1 MEEKRD
7 RLNLDGL
14 PLKVD
19 IKDIDL
25 LSNDEYI
32 MARRNGF
39 GASDSS
45 VLVGVNPYQTKF
57 DLIKSKLQQSVTAE
71 ERKVGT
77 LSAVRKGRDLEP
89 LMINKLTAFF
99 GKEVM
104 KPVDMY
110 RFKDL
115 PFLTINYDGVL
126 EEGEGYVP
134 AEIKIVTKAGERHY
148 DFGKAFFRE
157 SNALYRED
165 DDDEEWLKGVSPKL
179 TIEQRA
185 AYYGVP
191 PYYYTQLMQEM
202 FGLNA
207 QYGYLATLRE
217 TAWELCIFKIPF
229 DKDAMDR
236 IIIEGMKMWQHIEDV
251 KKADTL

>member
-1 MEEKRD
+1 MEEERD
-7 RLNLDGL
+7 RLNLEGL

-19 IKDIDL
+19 IKDIDKL
-25 LSNDEYI
+25 TNDEYI

-45 VLVGVNPYQTKF
+45 ILIGVNPFQTKF
-57 DLIKSKLQQSVTAE
+57 DLIKSKLRQEVTEE

-77 LSAVRKGRDLEP
+77 LTAVRKGRDLEP
-89 LMINKLTAFF
+89 LMITKLTAFF
-99 GKEVM
+99 GTKVM

-126 EEGEGYVP
+126 EENDKYIP
-134 AEIKIVTKAGERHY
+134 AEIKIVTRSGEKYY
-148 DFGKAFFRE
+148 DFSKAYFRE
-157 SNALYRED
+157 SEFFNPEA
-165 DDDEEWLKGVSPKL
+165 EEELEEVSLKL

-185 AYYGVP
+185 AFYGIP

-207 QYGYLATLRE
+207 EYGYLGVLRD
-217 TAWELCIFKIPF
+217 TAWELCVFKIPF
-229 DKDAMDR
+229 DKDTMDR
-236 IIIEGMKMWQHIEDV
+236 IIIEGMKTWQYIEMA
-251 KKADTL
+251 KNTTEL

>member
-1 MEEKRD
+1 MEEERD
-7 RLNLDGL
+7 RLNIKDL
-14 PLKVD
+14 PLQVD
-19 IKDIDL
+19 IKDVDK

-45 VLVGVNPYQTKF
+45 ILVGVNPFQTRF
-57 DLIKSKLQQSVTAE
+57 DLIKSKLLQKVTEE
-71 ERKVGT
+71 ERKIGT
-77 LSAVRKGRDLEP
+77 LTAVKKGKDLEP
-89 LMINKLTAFF
+89 LIITKLTAFF
-99 GKEVM
+99 GTKVM

-126 EEGEGYVP
+126 ETDDGYVP
-134 AEIKIVTKAGERHY
+134 AEIKIVTRAGERHY
-148 DFGKAFFRE
+148 DFSRAMYRE
-157 SNALYRED
+157 SDALLPIVEED
-165 DDDEEWLKGVSPKL
+165 EAAMEGLSPKL

-185 AYYGVP
+185 MHYGVP
-191 PYYYTQLMQEM
+191 AYYYTQLMQEM

-207 QYGYLATLRE
+207 KYGYLAVLRD

-229 DKDAMDR
+229 DKDTMDR
-236 IIIEGMKMWQHIEDV
+236 IIIEGMKTWQHIETV
-251 KKADTL
+251 KNTTEL

>member
-1 MEEKRD
+1 MEEERD
-7 RLNLDGL
+7 RLNLEGL

-19 IKDIDL
+19 IKDIDKL
-25 LSNDEYI
+25 TNDEYI

-45 VLVGVNPYQTKF
+45 ILVGVNPFQTRF
-57 DLIKSKLQQSVTAE
+57 DLIKSKLRQEVTEE
-71 ERKVGT
+71 ERKIGT
-77 LSAVRKGRDLEP
+77 LTAVRKGRDLEP
-89 LMINKLTAFF
+89 LMITKLTAFF

-134 AEIKIVTKAGERHY
+134 AEIKIVTRAGEKHY
-148 DFGKAFFRE
+148 DFSKAYFRE
-157 SNALYRED
+157 SEFFNPDA
-165 DDDEEWLKGVSPKL
+165 EEKMEGVSPKL

-185 AYYGVP
+185 AFYGIP

-207 QYGYLATLRE
+207 QYGYLAVLRD

-229 DKDAMDR
+229 DKDTMDR
-236 IIIEGMKMWQHIEDV
+236 IIIEGMKTWQHIEIA
-251 KKADTL
+251 KNTTEL